1 MIEQMVATTL
11 LLTILECVF
20 WGFVVWQVLQAK
32 SSRTGPYIGDEGGN
46 KND

>member
-1 MIEQMVATTL
+1 MIEYMVTTTL
-11 LLTILECVF
+11 ILTILECVF

-32 SSRTGPYIGDEGGN
+32 NGKTGPYIGDEGGK